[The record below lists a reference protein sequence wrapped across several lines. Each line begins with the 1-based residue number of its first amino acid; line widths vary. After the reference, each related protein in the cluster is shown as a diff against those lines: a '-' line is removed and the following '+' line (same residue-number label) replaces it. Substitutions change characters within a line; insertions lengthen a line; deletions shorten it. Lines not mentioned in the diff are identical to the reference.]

1 MKALKISS
9 FIILALLILKFWA
22 MLDAIVSFFPII
34 RIGYVI
40 PACIF
45 GVVEF
50 GINIALCR
58 KVSDNKK
65 WKIYTLI
72 TTLFSALVILLELL
86 LLYVFSRI

>member
-1 MKALKISS
+1 MKVLKISS

-22 MLDAIVSFFPII
+22 MLDVIVSFFPIV

-45 GVVEF
+45 GVVEC
-50 GINIALCR
+50 GINLALCK
-58 KVSDNKK
+58 KVPNNKK

-72 TTLFSALVILLELL
+72 TTLFSALVIFLELL